1 VVGFEARFIMIGEI
15 LGGRFALPRDAAMT
29 KSEGRAGVCTVE
41 IITRQRGGNS
51 LATSI
56 AAGQGLQ

>member
-1 VVGFEARFIMIGEI
+1 VCFITLEEI
-15 LGGRFALPRDAAMT
+15 LGGRFALPYDAAMT